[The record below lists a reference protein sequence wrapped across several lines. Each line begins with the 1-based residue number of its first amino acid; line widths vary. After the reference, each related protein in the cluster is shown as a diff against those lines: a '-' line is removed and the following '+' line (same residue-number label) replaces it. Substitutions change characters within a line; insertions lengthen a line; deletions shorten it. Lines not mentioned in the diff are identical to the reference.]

1 MTQPPTLAA
10 YLVLQAENNAWSN
23 ARLYR
28 ACAALAPEAYFA
40 KRPCFFGSIHN
51 TLHHLLLVDH
61 RYMERI
67 EGRLPP
73 DELPADMPH
82 GDLAAMTGSRRAAD
96 RRLIELVRGIG
107 EDRLAEPVR
116 IVDEAGKAWFDPLHR
131 VLAHLFVHQVHHR
144 GQVHD
149 LLSQTAVAPPQ
160 LDEFFLSQD
169 APRRADE
176 VRSLGLA
183 EPAAAGRG

>member
-1 MTQPPTLAA
+1 MSQSPALAP
-10 YLVLQAENNAWSN
+10 YLVFQAENNAWSN
-23 ARLYR
+23 HRLYD
-28 ACAALAPEAYFA
+28 ACAALPADAYFA

-67 EGRLPP
+67 EGRLAPDALP
-73 DELPADMPH
+73 DELPH
-82 GDLAAMTGSRRAAD
+82 GDLAALTESQRTAD
-96 RRLIELVRGIG
+96 RRLIALVAGID
-107 EDRLAEPVR
+107 EARLEEPVR
-116 IVDEAGKAWFDPLHR
+116 ILNAAGEAWFDPLYR

-169 APRRADE
+169 LSRRAAE
-176 VRSLGLA
+176 MQTLSLA
-183 EPAAAGRG
+183 KRTQ

>member
-1 MTQPPTLAA
+1 MPQSSALAP
-10 YLVLQAENNAWSN
+10 YLVFQAENNAWSN
-23 ARLYR
+23 HRLYA
-28 ACAALAPEAYFA
+28 ACATLPPEAYFA

-51 TLHHLLLVDH
+51 TLYHLLLVDH

-67 EGRLPP
+67 EGRPAP
-73 DELPADMPH
+73 DELPDDMPH
-82 GDLAAMTGSRRAAD
+82 GDLGVLTKSQRAAD
-96 RRLIELVRGIG
+96 QRLLALVEGFD
-107 EDRLAEPVR
+107 ETRLSEPVS
-116 IVDEAGKAWFDPLHR
+116 ILDEAGEAWLDPVYR

-169 APRRADE
+169 ASRRAE
-176 VRSLGLA
+176 EMATLA
-183 EPAAAGRG
+183 LS

>member
-1 MTQPPTLAA
+1 MTDTPSLAEHFVA
-10 YLVLQAENNAWSN
+10 QAENNAWSN
-23 ARLYR
+23 LRLYT
-28 ACAALAPEAYFA
+28 ACAALEPTAYLA

-51 TLHHLLLVDH
+51 TLHHLLLVDL

-73 DELPADMPH
+73 DALPEDMPH
-82 GDLAAMTGSRRAAD
+82 GDLAAMTGSRRTAD
-96 RRLIELVRGIG
+96 RRLIDLVRGTG
-107 EDRLAEPVR
+107 QARLQEPVR
-116 IVDEAGKAWFDPLHR
+116 IVDEAGESWFDPLHR
-131 VLAHLFVHQVHHR
+131 VLAHLFIHQVHHR

-169 APRRADE
+169 APRRTDE
-176 VRSLGLA
+176 LKALGFSDRL
-183 EPAAAGRG
+183 

>member
-1 MTQPPTLAA
+1 MTQPPSLAEHF
-10 YLVLQAENNAWSN
+10 VQQAENNAWSN
-23 ARLYR
+23 LRLHA
-28 ACAALAPEAYFA
+28 ACAGLEPDAYFA

-67 EGRLPP
+67 EGRLPS

-96 RRLIELVRGIG
+96 RRLIDLVRGVT
-107 EDRLAEPVR
+107 EARLAEPVR
-116 IVDEAGKAWFDPLHR
+116 IVDEAGESWFDPLYR

-160 LDEFFLSQD
+160 LDEFFLSED
-169 APRRADE
+169 ASRRADE
-176 VRSLGLA
+176 MRTLGLA
-183 EPAAAGRG
+183 EGA

>member
-1 MTQPPTLAA
+1 MTLPPSLADHF
-10 YLVLQAENNAWSN
+10 VLQAENNAWSN
-23 ARLYR
+23 LRLYA
-28 ACAALAPEAYFA
+28 ACAALDPEAYFA

-73 DELPADMPH
+73 DELPDDLPH
-82 GDLAAMTGSRRAAD
+82 SDLAVMTGSRRAAD
-96 RRLIELVRGIG
+96 RRLIALVQGIT
-107 EDRLAEPVR
+107 EARLMDPVR
-116 IVDEAGKAWFDPLHR
+116 IVDDAGESWFDPLHR
-131 VLAHLFVHQVHHR
+131 VLAHLFLHQVHHR

-149 LLSQTAVAPPQ
+149 LLSHAAAAPPQ

-169 APRRADE
+169 ASRRAE
-176 VRSLGLA
+176 ELQAIGLT
-183 EPAAAGRG
+183 ERAAAGRS